1 MIAMRIVEQYKK
13 MFDYLDYKP
22 VDDLLTAIELSEA
35 FRDFHWPKAS
45 PEITDDLDYAKMI
58 IQQYDTN
65 NKNSIN
71 FLEFCKFM
79 EDLWNSADMLQEQK
93 CNVAFNKSK
102 EIFVRLFHWL
112 DRDQDAMITPE
123 DMIYGISR
131 IMIRDV
137 DMKEIQ
143 ATFAKYDPKKT
154 GKINL
159 DSFLLAIANG
169 SLDKTFKDELLT
181 NTFIK

>member
-1 MIAMRIVEQYKK
+1 M
-13 MFDYLDYKP
+13 
-22 VDDLLTAIELSEA
+22 
-35 FRDFHWPKAS
+35 
-45 PEITDDLDYAKMI
+45 DYAKVI

-93 CNVAFNKSK
+93 CNVAFNRSK
-102 EIFVRLFHWL
+102 EIFVRLFNWL
-112 DRDQDAMITPE
+112 DRDHDGFITPE

-137 DMKEIQ
+137 DMKEVQ
-143 ATFAKYDPKKT
+143 ATFAKYDSNKT
-154 GKINL
+154 GKIDLN
-159 DSFLLAIANG
+159 SFLLAIANG
-169 SLDKTFKDELLT
+169 VLDNSFKDEFMT
-181 NTFIK
+181 STFIK